1 MKNVAKIVRV
11 STAVFALAVFAPPA
25 APIEDPVQWALA
37 VDAAATP
44 GGRVLAMLTATMEP
58 GWHLYSLTTP
68 KGGPNATTVTL
79 VENPAVAGV
88 RVYQPKP
95 LRQMDPNFRIETE
108 TFGENL
114 KLLVEIVLK
123 SDAAPGPID
132 LEARVRYQCCT
143 DKICLPP
150 RVKTARAA
158 LQVNAHAKS
167 AALKIPPE
175 YDEAAR
181 FGDIGPVGIATPPR
195 DEPEGK
201 TALAR
206 HEPKPAVAAP
216 PAPVQVAPAPSTSAE
231 SSLPA
236 RPATP
241 AKAAGG
247 DTNTLGFLLVAFGF
261 GVAAIFTPC
270 VFPMIPIT
278 VSFFLNQGT
287 QGRRGSLTQALVFC
301 LGIVVL
307 FTSLGAATKA
317 IAGPFGVV
325 VLGSSPWVNG
335 FVSLVFV
342 VFGLSLL
349 GAYELTLPSGMLT
362 SLDRVSRGGGYA
374 GTLLMG
380 LTFSLTAFACVGPI
394 VGPLLVASANSN
406 GLQPI
411 LGMACF
417 AAGLSAPFFLL
428 ALFPSYLKRLP
439 RSGGWMVRV
448 KIVLGF
454 IVLAAALKYLS
465 NIDQVLQLGFLTRGR
480 FLAAWIVL
488 FAIPGLYLLGLIRME
503 GIKPEE
509 PIGVGR
515 ILCGSLFLIFAVSL
529 VPGLSGSPLG
539 ELDAYVPVAGTASP
553 GGTAQAGPVWLKNQ
567 YDEALAQAAREDKLV
582 FVNFTGYAC
591 TNCHWMKA
599 NMFTRPEIGAALQG
613 FVLVD
618 LYTDGTDAESEKNQK
633 FEDKLFSTA
642 AIPFYAIFDAH
653 GKVLAT
659 FPGLTRNPR
668 EFLAFL
674 KAPVGKQAGS

>member
-1 MKNVAKIVRV
+1 
-11 STAVFALAVFAPPA
+11 
-25 APIEDPVQWALA
+25 
-37 VDAAATP
+37 
-44 GGRVLAMLTATMEP
+44 
-58 GWHLYSLTTP
+58 
-68 KGGPNATTVTL
+68 
-79 VENPAVAGV
+79 
-88 RVYQPKP
+88 
-95 LRQMDPNFRIETE
+95 
-108 TFGENL
+108 
-114 KLLVEIVLK
+114 
-123 SDAAPGPID
+123 
-132 LEARVRYQCCT
+132 
-143 DKICLPP
+143 
-150 RVKTARAA
+150 
-158 LQVNAHAKS
+158 
-167 AALKIPPE
+167 
-175 YDEAAR
+175 
-181 FGDIGPVGIATPPR
+181 
-195 DEPEGK
+195 
-201 TALAR
+201 
-206 HEPKPAVAAP
+206 
-216 PAPVQVAPAPSTSAE
+216 
-231 SSLPA
+231 
-236 RPATP
+236 
-241 AKAAGG
+241 
-247 DTNTLGFLLVAFGF
+247 
-261 GVAAIFTPC
+261 
-270 VFPMIPIT
+270 MIPIT
-278 VSFFLNQGT
+278 VSFFLNQAA
-287 QGRRGSLTQALVFC
+287 QRRRGNLAQAFVFC

-335 FVSLVFV
+335 FVASVFV

-394 VGPLLVASANSN
+394 VGPLLAASVNSN

-411 LGMACF
+411 FGMAFF

-488 FAIPGLYLLGLIRME
+488 FSIPGLYLLGLIRME

-509 PIGVGR
+509 PLGVGR
-515 ILCGSLFLIFAVSL
+515 ILCASLFLIFAVSL

-539 ELDAYVPVAGTASP
+539 ELDAYVPVAPAVSASLGAP
-553 GGTAQAGPVWLKNQ
+553 QSGPVWLKNQ
-567 YDEALAQAAREDKLV
+567 FDEALAQAAREDKLV

-591 TNCHWMKA
+591 TNCHWMKS
-599 NMFTRPEIGAALQG
+599 NMLARPEIAAALRG

-618 LYTDGTDAESEKNQK
+618 LYTDSTDAESEKNQK
-633 FEDKLFSTA
+633 FEDRLFSTA
-642 AIPFYAIFDAH
+642 AIPFYAIFNPK
-653 GKVLAT
+653 GKVVAT
-659 FPGLTRNPR
+659 FPGLTRNPP

-674 KAPVGKQAGS
+674 RTPAR

>member
-1 MKNVAKIVRV
+1 MKNVAKIVRL

-25 APIEDPVQWALA
+25 APIEDPIQWAL
-37 VDAAATP
+37 VLEATGARP
-44 GGRVLAMLTATMEP
+44 GGRVLAILTATMEP

-68 KGGPNATTVTL
+68 KGGPNATTVTMTD
-79 VENPAVAGV
+79 NPAVAGV

-108 TFGENL
+108 TFGEKL
-114 KLLVEIVLK
+114 RLLVEIALK
-123 SDAAPGPID
+123 PDAAAGPIV

-150 RVKTARAA
+150 RLKMARAT
-158 LQVNAHAKS
+158 LQVDAAAKL
-167 AALKIPPE
+167 AALKIPPG

-181 FGDIGPVGIATPPR
+181 FGDIGPAGTATPPR

-201 TALAR
+201 AAPAR
-206 HEPKPAVAAP
+206 HEPKPVVAALP
-216 PAPVQVAPAPSTSAE
+216 EQPAPAAPAPSTNPEGSA
-231 SSLPA
+231 PA
-236 RPATP
+236 RPAPP

-247 DTNTLGFLLVAFGF
+247 DNDTLGFLLVAFGF
-261 GVAAIFTPC
+261 GVAAVFTPC

-287 QGRRGSLTQALVFC
+287 QGRRGNLTQALVFC
-301 LGIVVL
+301 LGIIVL

-394 VGPLLVASANSN
+394 VGPLLVASVNSN

-411 LGMACF
+411 FGMACF

-448 KIVLGF
+448 KVVLGF

-465 NIDQVLQLGFLTRGR
+465 NIDQVLQIGFLTRSR
-480 FLAAWIVL
+480 FLAAWIVI
-488 FAIPGLYLLGLIRME
+488 A
-503 GIKPEE
+503 KH
-509 PIGVGR
+509 IGSRRG
-515 ILCGSLFLIFAVSL
+515 C
-529 VPGLSGSPLG
+529 
-539 ELDAYVPVAGTASP
+539 
-553 GGTAQAGPVWLKNQ
+553 
-567 YDEALAQAAREDKLV
+567 
-582 FVNFTGYAC
+582 
-591 TNCHWMKA
+591 
-599 NMFTRPEIGAALQG
+599 
-613 FVLVD
+613 
-618 LYTDGTDAESEKNQK
+618 
-633 FEDKLFSTA
+633 
-642 AIPFYAIFDAH
+642 
-653 GKVLAT
+653 
-659 FPGLTRNPR
+659 
-668 EFLAFL
+668 
-674 KAPVGKQAGS
+674 

>member
-1 MKNVAKIVRV
+1 
-11 STAVFALAVFAPPA
+11 
-25 APIEDPVQWALA
+25 
-37 VDAAATP
+37 
-44 GGRVLAMLTATMEP
+44 
-58 GWHLYSLTTP
+58 
-68 KGGPNATTVTL
+68 
-79 VENPAVAGV
+79 
-88 RVYQPKP
+88 
-95 LRQMDPNFRIETE
+95 
-108 TFGENL
+108 
-114 KLLVEIVLK
+114 
-123 SDAAPGPID
+123 
-132 LEARVRYQCCT
+132 
-143 DKICLPP
+143 
-150 RVKTARAA
+150 
-158 LQVNAHAKS
+158 
-167 AALKIPPE
+167 
-175 YDEAAR
+175 
-181 FGDIGPVGIATPPR
+181 
-195 DEPEGK
+195 
-201 TALAR
+201 
-206 HEPKPAVAAP
+206 
-216 PAPVQVAPAPSTSAE
+216 
-231 SSLPA
+231 
-236 RPATP
+236 
-241 AKAAGG
+241 
-247 DTNTLGFLLVAFGF
+247 
-261 GVAAIFTPC
+261 
-270 VFPMIPIT
+270 MIPIT

-394 VGPLLVASANSN
+394 VGPLLVSSVNSN

-411 LGMACF
+411 FGMACF
-417 AAGLSAPFFLL
+417 AGGLSAPFFLL

-448 KIVLGF
+448 KVVLGF

-465 NIDQVLQLGFLTRGR
+465 NIDQVLQLGFLTRSR

-488 FAIPGLYLLGLIRME
+488 FTIPGLYLLGLIRME

-509 PIGVGR
+509 PLGVGR

-539 ELDAYVPVAGTASP
+539 ELDAYVPVAGTVSSGQGAP
-553 GGTAQAGPVWLKNQ
+553 QAGPIWLKNQ
-567 YDEALAQAAREDKLV
+567 FDEALAQAAREDKLV

-591 TNCHWMKA
+591 TNCHWMKS

-633 FEDKLFSTA
+633 FEDTLFSTA
-642 AIPFYAIFDAH
+642 AIPFYAIFDPK

-668 EFLAFL
+668 EFRAFL
-674 KAPVGKQAGS
+674 KTPVGKQAGS